1 MGFVDKHDD
10 KGRMISNSSQHAS
23 LSNDE
28 ANHAGSFLFKP
39 FLTFDDQVE
48 HLIEQGFSIDDRKS
62 AVEALSSLNY
72 YRLRAYWMTLD
83 VSAEAGDMIPF
94 RMVLDIS
101 MIDDAFRLWL
111 WSSIAPIELKL
122 RSQFAY
128 CLGENCGPDA
138 HLHADNFRD
147 EGAYRHS
154 YSNYAREC
162 AREKKS
168 GVPCVIHNLHR
179 YGELPIWSAV
189 EVMSFGTLSSLYGNL
204 INDGNLNPGSSKAV
218 GDIARSFGVRPSIA
232 KSWMQHLSMIR
243 NICGHHARFYNRVM
257 KIRPKMLRQDSQ
269 WASDK
274 EFPTFLVIKRLYEH
288 SWPER
293 WAEMASE
300 LGRIV
305 DRYPSVD
312 LAPMGFPK
320 TWREVLG
327 VPKAENGSEADAWAE
342 L

>member
-72 YRLRAYWMTLD
+72 YRLRGYWMTLD

-162 AREKKS
+162 AREK
-168 GVPCVIHNLHR
+168 R
-179 YGELPIWSAV
+179 
-189 EVMSFGTLSSLYGNL
+189 SSLC
-204 INDGNLNPGSSKAV
+204 NP
-218 GDIARSFGVRPSIA
+218 
-232 KSWMQHLSMIR
+232 
-243 NICGHHARFYNRVM
+243 
-257 KIRPKMLRQDSQ
+257 
-269 WASDK
+269 
-274 EFPTFLVIKRLYEH
+274 
-288 SWPER
+288 
-293 WAEMASE
+293 
-300 LGRIV
+300 
-305 DRYPSVD
+305 
-312 LAPMGFPK
+312 
-320 TWREVLG
+320 
-327 VPKAENGSEADAWAE
+327 
-342 L
+342 